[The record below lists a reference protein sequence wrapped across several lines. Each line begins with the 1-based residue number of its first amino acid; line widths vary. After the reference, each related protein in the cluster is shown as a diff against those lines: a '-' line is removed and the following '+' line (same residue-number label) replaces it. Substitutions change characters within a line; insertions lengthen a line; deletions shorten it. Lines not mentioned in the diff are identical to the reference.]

1 MFNYSRKCRMVNF
14 RKTRVTTNKMLIFV
28 LDLVLFSTK
37 PPTITTTCTIQQ
49 KVVRS
54 LEHTDDF

>member
-1 MFNYSRKCRMVNF
+1 MVNF